1 MDIDDEQLL
10 AELAEALRTAR
21 EVPAGFV
28 EAGKAAFAWRDVDAE
43 LAALSHD
50 SSVAEPDG
58 TAMAGTRAES
68 AQLRA
73 LTFVSSELTIE
84 LEVTTDALVGQV
96 IPPRSGEIEL
106 EGPHGRSG
114 AVTVD
119 EVGWFAIRPIPT
131 GPVRLHLRTDDGRSV
146 RTEWT
151 TL

>member
-1 MDIDDEQLL
+1 MDIDDDRLL
-10 AELAEALRTAR
+10 AELAEALRA
-21 EVPAGFV
+21 EQDVPPGFLAAGS
-28 EAGKAAFAWRDVDAE
+28 AAFAWRSVDAE
-43 LAALSHD
+43 LAALRHD
-50 SSVAEPDG
+50 SA
-58 TAMAGTRAES
+58 TATLDEAGTRAEP

-84 LEVTTDALVGQV
+84 LEVTADALVGQV

-106 EGPHGRSG
+106 ERPQGRSG

-119 EVGWFAIRPIPT
+119 EVGWFAIRPIPS